1 MIEMLWFPNLRLI
14 LEPKVNWLCY
24 GKGILR
30 NGMNKYNFNLY
41 IIKTMDWTFASQSTI
56 IAVHKD
62 NSLAIPFFMLISLLH
77 ARGVEYL

>member
-1 MIEMLWFPNLRLI
+1 
-14 LEPKVNWLCY
+14 
-24 GKGILR
+24 
-30 NGMNKYNFNLY
+30 
-41 IIKTMDWTFASQSTI
+41 MDWTFASQSTI

>member
-1 MIEMLWFPNLRLI
+1 MVKEFWEMEWINI
-14 LEPKVNWLCY
+14 VD
-24 GKGILR
+24 
-30 NGMNKYNFNLY
+30 NFNLY

-62 NSLAIPFFMLISLLH
+62 TSLAIPFFMLISLLR

>member
-1 MIEMLWFPNLRLI
+1 MVKEFWEMEWINIVDNL
-14 LEPKVNWLCY
+14 
-24 GKGILR
+24 
-30 NGMNKYNFNLY
+30 NLY

-62 NSLAIPFFMLISLLH
+62 NSLAIPFFMLISLLR